1 MQWYRVNYKKLALRL
16 LPAMLQRSYT
26 LSGLLFAMVKPL
38 AELQHEFLLFRDEK
52 LNRLKYN
59 GQVCYLQAMLND
71 MFDNKEGKRPI
82 RVEDAKDPELAFLI
96 FTREKAEE
104 NSAKTKLFSLRQS
117 VEKEASKKK
126 MLNLRGYSG
135 ISAFDFVVKLNMT
148 IADATHFDEAIM
160 RRRIDTFKLTSKRYS
175 IEYLPS

>member
-16 LPAMLQRSYT
+16 LPVVLQRSYS
-26 LSGLLFAMVKPL
+26 LSGFLFAMLKPL
-38 AELQHEFLLFRDEK
+38 AEMQYEFLLFRDEK

-82 RVEDAKDPELAFLI
+82 RVEDAKEPELAFLI
-96 FTREKAEE
+96 STRKKVEG
-104 NSAKTKLFSLRQS
+104 NSGNTKLFSLRQS
-117 VEKEASKKK
+117 VEAESNRKK

-148 IADATHFDEAIM
+148 KAKAEFDEAIM